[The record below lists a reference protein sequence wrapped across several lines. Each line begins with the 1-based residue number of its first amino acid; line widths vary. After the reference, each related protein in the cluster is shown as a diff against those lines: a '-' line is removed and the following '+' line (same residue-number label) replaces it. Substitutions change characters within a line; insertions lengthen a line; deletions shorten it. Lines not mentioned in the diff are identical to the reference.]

1 MPWFT
6 KRQPSARRT
15 GAFMAS
21 MDWQWVLGQDECTL
35 AENARRA
42 KALRHSR
49 IIMSLALVFFLLATL
64 AIGVPWFMQW
74 RSEHA
79 ASQTS
84 KAAEKTV
91 AGWPYPKARLALQA
105 AEQYNAKLAKSR
117 QPTLGETYDPF
128 SAEAQHEA
136 NGNEDTL
143 QSNEDTEYTS
153 LLNAGDS
160 LMGSVVIPKISVD
173 LPIRHGTSKLTLDRG
188 VGHLYGTSLPTG
200 AGGTA
205 GNSAHTVL
213 TGHRG
218 LVEALMFTRLDEM
231 KVGDYMYEK
240 VFGRT
245 LAYRVDRI
253 SVIDPSDASQ
263 LRIQPGED
271 RLTLMT
277 CTPFGVNTHR
287 LLVSGLRVSIPNPAP
302 EPDHATTDTTRI
314 MRQSF
319 MIGAL
324 TALLLLC
331 LYRLHPGA
339 RRRREQTNRRVK
351 HMRSPSGISSHC
363 LCSDHS
369 DTHRLRIREP

>member
-6 KRQPSARRT
+6 KRQPSTRGT
-15 GAFMAS
+15 GALMIS
-21 MDWQWVLGQDECTL
+21 MNWQWVLGQDERTL

-79 ASQTS
+79 AAQTS
-84 KAAEKTV
+84 KAAEETV
-91 AGWPYPKARLALQA
+91 AGWPYPKAELALQA
-105 AEQYNAKLAKSR
+105 AEQYNAKLAKSG

-128 SAEAQHEA
+128 SDEAQHEED
-136 NGNEDTL
+136 GNEDTL
-143 QSNEDTEYTS
+143 QSNKDAEYTS

-173 LPIRHGTSKLTLDRG
+173 LPIRHGTAKLTLDRG

-200 AGGTA
+200 ASGKA

-231 KVGDYMYEK
+231 KMGDYMYEK

-253 SVIDPSDASQ
+253 SVIDPSDTSQ

-287 LLVSGLRVSIPNPAP
+287 LLVSGTRVSIPSPAP
-302 EPDHATTDTTRI
+302 EPNHAAPDTARI

-319 MIGAL
+319 MVGAL
-324 TALLLLC
+324 TTLLLLC
-331 LYRLHPGA
+331 AYRLLPGT
-339 RRRREQTNRRVK
+339 RRLREQTNRHAR
-351 HMRSPSGISSHC
+351 HMQA
-363 LCSDHS
+363 
-369 DTHRLRIREP
+369 